1 MKHKSLS
8 QMHKERDLNKS
19 KDEEYQ
25 GGKAYRVMLDMFRK
39 NKKKENKNSK
49 TMFTF
54 KLLNL
59 IKKCK
64 EKGKYE
70 LCGKII
76 KNYNIDKE
84 KLEEAYYD

>member
-1 MKHKSLS
+1 MNR
-8 QMHKERDLNKS
+8 ERNQ
-19 KDEEYQ
+19 EYQ

-39 NKKKENKNSK
+39 NKKEEDKNSR

-59 IKKCK
+59 IKKCR
-64 EKGKYE
+64 EKSKYN
-70 LCGKII
+70 LALKLI
-76 KNYNIDKE
+76 KKYNIDKE

>member
-1 MKHKSLS
+1 MNKVTEQEQVWIDEIK
-8 QMHKERDLNKS
+8 MHDNIPIEAG
-19 KDEEYQ
+19 KD
-25 GGKAYRVMLDMFRK
+25 
-39 NKKKENKNSK
+39 SK

-76 KNYNIDKE
+76 KKYNIDKE
-84 KLEEAYYD
+84 KLEEVYYD

>member
-1 MKHKSLS
+1 MNKVTEQEQVWIDEIK
-8 QMHKERDLNKS
+8 MHGNIPIEAG
-19 KDEEYQ
+19 KD
-25 GGKAYRVMLDMFRK
+25 
-39 NKKKENKNSK
+39 SK

-76 KNYNIDKE
+76 KKYNIDKE
-84 KLEEAYYD
+84 KLEEVYYD

>member
-1 MKHKSLS
+1 MNKVTEQEQVWIDEIK
-8 QMHKERDLNKS
+8 MHGNIPIEAG
-19 KDEEYQ
+19 KD
-25 GGKAYRVMLDMFRK
+25 
-39 NKKKENKNSK
+39 SK

-76 KNYNIDKE
+76 KKYNIDKE

>member
-1 MKHKSLS
+1 LVLEDIIWKEKESMNKVTEQEQVWIDEIK
-8 QMHKERDLNKS
+8 MHGNIPIEAG
-19 KDEEYQ
+19 KD
-25 GGKAYRVMLDMFRK
+25 
-39 NKKKENKNSK
+39 SK

-76 KNYNIDKE
+76 KKYNIDKE
-84 KLEEAYYD
+84 KLKEAYYD